1 MFGCDIANGAPGE
14 RFCSLGWRRVGCKR
28 SPGPEAFAVL
38 VVVSE
43 ATDFIA
49 VVFAFAFFFLRF
61 PPKNRMSS
69 PKTVKLHPP
78 QSVTNAN

>member
-1 MFGCDIANGAPGE
+1 
-14 RFCSLGWRRVGCKR
+14 VGCKR

-49 VVFAFAFFFLRF
+49 VVFAVAF
-61 PPKNRMSS
+61 SS
-69 PKTVKLHPP
+69 TFSAQKSHVKP
-78 QSVTNAN
+78 QNG